1 MEDGVTSKC
10 IAKRRGMFTNKL
22 DDWLATQHFFRS
34 MFLTE
39 KFTSEFFSLLFLE
52 KLFSVNFAFNDGILW
67 RGSTVLIVSLGW
79 SNSLLFFVIIV
90 FSGNIIWKNYFF
102 RVFCELW
109 KFWYCY
115 FFFFFE
121 GKKFS
126 DININND
133 EQ

>member
-67 RGSTVLIVSLGW
+67 RGSTVLIVSLG
-79 SNSLLFFVIIV
+79 
-90 FSGNIIWKNYFF
+90 
-102 RVFCELW
+102 
-109 KFWYCY
+109 
-115 FFFFFE
+115 
-121 GKKFS
+121 
-126 DININND
+126 
-133 EQ
+133 